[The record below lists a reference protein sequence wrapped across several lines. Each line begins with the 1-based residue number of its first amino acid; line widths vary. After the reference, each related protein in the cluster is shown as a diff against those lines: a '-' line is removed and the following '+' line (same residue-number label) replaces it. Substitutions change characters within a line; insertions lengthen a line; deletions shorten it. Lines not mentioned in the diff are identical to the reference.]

1 MRNHTALFT
10 KNQECYRFRGP
21 EDFKAVI
28 TLRYR
33 LLPYLYSEFMK
44 AALER
49 DMLIRPLAFDF
60 PEDGKSRSIEDQ
72 LLVGESIMIAPVLEK
87 GAKGRIVYL
96 PERMTEVRY
105 DGKSFTCMEVGA
117 GERTVMVPLSQ
128 VVFYIR
134 QGRLVPVG
142 RAAANTA
149 ELDLMDVELLGTGTS
164 YRQYVDDGY
173 TKECSMDRCIMRT
186 KEAQPR

>member
-1 MRNHTALFT
+1 
-10 KNQECYRFRGP
+10 
-21 EDFKAVI
+21 
-28 TLRYR
+28 
-33 LLPYLYSEFMK
+33 
-44 AALER
+44 
-49 DMLIRPLAFDF
+49 MLIRPLAFDF
-60 PEDGKSRSIEDQ
+60 PEDEKARSIEDQ

-117 GERTVMVPLSQ
+117 GERTVMAPLNQ

-173 TKECSMDRCIMRT
+173 TKECSMDRCVMRT